1 MPNLFSRFQVLL
13 QSYTKSG
20 FYGHLAKH
28 KLLGHAKKA
37 IEHKRGNAV
46 NLKSSSSPG
55 QRPTSQKCADDTRLP
70 FSCRFCGRA
79 FASTDSL
86 KKHLRLH
93 KGNKPFRCL
102 DCGKNFASRTG
113 LIRHI
118 RLHTGEKPFP
128 CLTCGR
134 ARYLRRHILTHTEV
148 KPYRCKTCES
158 CFSRYDHLK
167 LLSASPQSKTQEDGD
182 MLQCKVCSKRLST
195 PSDLKR
201 HMSMLHITDKPFP
214 CKRCGKTYSSK
225 KTLMRHNLT
234 IRCKKI
240 SRESVPPAKN
250 DVQIEPCRETSKLLQ
265 HKTPTEIKG
274 FSCTNCSDR
283 FLLFS

>member
-37 IEHKRGNAV
+37 IKHKRGNAV

-102 DCGKNFASRTG
+102 DCGKNFARKNYRNSHEKQCQG
-113 LIRHI
+113 KSSSFLQRHVS
-118 RLHTGEKPFP
+118 LHSKET
-128 CLTCGR
+128 
-134 ARYLRRHILTHTEV
+134 V

-167 LLSASPQSKTQEDGD
+167 LLSTSPQSKTQEDGD
-182 MLQCKVCSKRLST
+182 TLQCKVCSKQLST

-201 HMSMLHITDKPFP
+201 HMAMLHITDKPFP
-214 CKRCGKTYSSK
+214 CKRCGKTYSTK
-225 KTLMRHNLT
+225 KTLRTHNLT

-240 SRESVPPAKN
+240 SKESVPSAKN
-250 DVQIEPCRETSKLLQ
+250 DVQTQPSKMSDWQ
-265 HKTPTEIKG
+265 WYHYKQRFFIIFKDPKEKTG
-274 FSCTNCSDR
+274 ACCSP
-283 FLLFS
+283 